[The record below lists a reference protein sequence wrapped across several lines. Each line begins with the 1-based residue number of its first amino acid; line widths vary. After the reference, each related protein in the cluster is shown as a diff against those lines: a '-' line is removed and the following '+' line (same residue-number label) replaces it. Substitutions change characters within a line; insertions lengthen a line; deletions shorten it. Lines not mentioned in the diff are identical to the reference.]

1 MPAVAILIGAFAGR
15 VWSIRPILRRQ
26 IVNMSA
32 ESVGD
37 AAVTA
42 KHTDRIAVKILFAPI
57 VEEADNASKP

>member
-37 AAVTA
+37 AAATA
-42 KHTDRIAVKILFAPI
+42 RHTDRIAVKILFAPI
-57 VEEADNASKP
+57 VEETDNASKS

>member
-32 ESVGD
+32 ESVSD
-37 AAVTA
+37 AAATA
-42 KHTDRIAVKILFAPI
+42 RHTDRIAVKILFAPI
-57 VEEADNASKP
+57 VEETDNASKS

>member
-1 MPAVAILIGAFAGR
+1 MPSVAILIGAFAGR

-42 KHTDRIAVKILFAPI
+42 KHTDQTVAKILFALT
-57 VEEADNASKP
+57 VEETDNASKS